1 MTYNQMISF
10 LQVFKKARKRLYHL
24 KVLAQIQTNQTVV
37 TLIIAMK
44 KKIKRINKRNTMMI
58 SKDRTFMMMV
68 VSISI

>member
-1 MTYNQMISF
+1 MTYNLMISF
-10 LQVFKKARKRLYHL
+10 HQVLNKARKRLYNL

-44 KKIKRINKRNTMMI
+44 KKIKRINKRNTMMT